1 MSMRVVG
8 KAGSSDQSV
17 AAAAVEATARQARLD
32 ADADLRRHQQQA
44 RHEARG
50 RARRLISTARPS
62 PRSTHS
68 RYDAAARVLREWYL
82 AVHEAALANS
92 LGQASDVPDAAAVE
106 LTAAQVGRIR
116 TGHDPQGPLRATALI
131 WRVARADADADA
143 LAMLRAVRTGVA
155 GQASGYVDRLLH
167 HPTDGLRGDLR
178 SAILRHWYQRCYLQ
192 AVDADLGLL
201 GPLGVVSQAEA
212 HEVAASITEGRA
224 RRLIGAYG
232 VPLLTAHGTRMTET
246 DRKLAAGETGVVA
259 PAARPTKALRPRA
272 LRPNRP
278 LREHVVRGWARA
290 STATRTAWAQAAG
303 VPHAADRPRWADI
316 PADVQ
321 SPLIARWLHDH
332 RGSLSEPTCE
342 SAADEPPIE
351 YPPFAGARHRLR
363 GPSEQAAARM
373 FAHRPHVRP

>member
-1 MSMRVVG
+1 MRRVAGPV
-8 KAGSSDQSV
+8 GSSNESV
-17 AAAAVEATARQARLD
+17 AAAAVEVTARQARLD
-32 ADADLRRHQQQA
+32 ADADLRRQQQRA
-44 RHEARG
+44 RNEARD

-92 LGQASDVPDAAAVE
+92 LGQAADVPDAAAVE
-106 LTAAQVGRIR
+106 VTAAQVGRIR
-116 TGHDPQGPLRATALI
+116 TGQDPQGPLKATALI

-155 GQASGYVDRLLH
+155 DQASDYVDRLLQ
-167 HPTDGLRGDLR
+167 HPTDSLRDDLR

-201 GPLGVVSQAEA
+201 APLGAVSQAEA
-212 HEVAASITEGRA
+212 HEVAVSIAEGRA
-224 RRLIGAYG
+224 RRLIGSDG
-232 VPLLTAHGTRMTET
+232 VPLLTAHGTRVTET
-246 DRKLAAGETGVVA
+246 DRRLAAGETGVVA
-259 PAARPTKALRPRA
+259 PAARTIQPLRPRT

-290 STATRTAWAQAAG
+290 STATRAAWARAAG

-316 PADVQ
+316 PADAQ

-332 RGSLSEPTCE
+332 RGFPSEPTSE
-342 SAADEPPIE
+342 PTADEPPVE

-373 FAHRPHVRP
+373 FAHR